1 MRIGIQASTLS
12 GRRTGINNYCYSMI
26 SALADIDASLEFLS
40 ANVFGWHRVAISEI
54 ASQSETEVAFAGAN
68 RAGFPQLVFD
78 RLKKIEFARS
88 LYEKSKELSLSRVY
102 QKGGIR
108 LFHAFNYVPPAE
120 PSAPT
125 LPVVYDLSFIRYPE
139 MHPTER
145 LRRLSTLGKY
155 IERSQIVHT
164 ISEFSKREIMNV
176 YGVRADKIFVAYP
189 AAASHFRPLGRA
201 ITQHDINNFGLTLEK
216 YFLAVG
222 TLEPRKNLRTLIAAY
237 ANLSIADRARFPL
250 VVVGGQGW
258 GEMNLPAAT
267 NALVQEGSLRFVGF
281 TSDAGLRSLYEGA
294 RLMLYPSVYEGFG
307 MPVVEAMACG
317 TPVAHSSE
325 TSMDEIAGD
334 LAIRISALDIEAWT
348 NCLRSAIH
356 DNAAIAPIKRQN
368 LVLRARCFDW
378 VLGAREIRRAYG
390 KIS

>member
-1 MRIGIQASTLS
+1 MRIGIQGSTLS

-40 ANVFGWHRVAISEI
+40 ADVFGWHRVAISEI
-54 ASQSETEVAFAGAN
+54 ASQSEAEVPADSN
-68 RAGFPQLVFD
+68 RKGFPQIVVDPLRRV
-78 RLKKIEFARS
+78 EFARS
-88 LYEKSKELSLSRVY
+88 LYSKFRELSLSRVY
-102 QKGGIR
+102 KTSDIR
-108 LFHAFNYVPPAE
+108 LFHAFNYVPPVA

-139 MHPTER
+139 MHPRER

-164 ISEFSKREIMNV
+164 ISEFSKREIVSV
-176 YGVRADKIFVAYP
+176 YGVRAEKVFVAYP
-189 AAASHFRPLGRA
+189 AAASHFRPRGRLA
-201 ITQHDINNFGLTLEK
+201 TQHDLDKFDLEYEK

-237 ANLSIADRARFPL
+237 ASLPIADRMRFPL

-258 GEMNLPAAT
+258 GETNFPAAT
-267 NALVQEGSLRFVGF
+267 DALIQEGSLRFVGY
-281 TSDAGLRSLYEGA
+281 TSDTALRSLYEGA

-317 TPVAHSSE
+317 TPVAHSTE
-325 TSMDEIAGD
+325 TSMDEIAGE
-334 LAIRISALDIEAWT
+334 LAIRVPALDTGSWT
-348 NCLRSAIH
+348 NCLRSAID

-378 VLGAREIRRAYG
+378 AIGAREIRRAYG
-390 KIS
+390 EI